1 LTSRRW
7 LVAAVT
13 MLAAA
18 ACTSDGTTTTTTGG
32 GTTTTGASTSTSA
45 PTTTVDPTNLP
56 DLEGRQVR
64 VAVDHNSFPF
74 NYIDEPNGPTGWD
87 YEVIPLLCEAL
98 GCTHEFVVVEPEQLL
113 AAVGD
118 GTVDL
123 TGDGTIAD
131 AALGGLVEFSTPYLD
146 VEQRLV
152 VRGDEDRFTTI
163 EDFAAGSGIVGV
175 VAGSSNEN
183 LATTTWGAGRVRG
196 FIDLAS
202 AIDGLVGST
211 IDAVLI
217 DDFGGQGYV
226 GEHEHDVKQIDG
238 AVASGELALA
248 FTPSSDLTA
257 IFNAALTALI
267 DDGTLSTINAFWF
280 APASAS

>member
-1 LTSRRW
+1 MKSGRW
-7 LVAAVT
+7 LVAAVA

-18 ACTSDGTTTTTTGG
+18 CTGDGATTSTTGG
-32 GTTTTGASTSTSA
+32 GTSTTAASTSTSA

-87 YEVIPLLCEAL
+87 YEVIPALCEAL
-98 GCTHEFVVVEPEQLL
+98 GCTYEFVVVEPEQVLSS
-113 AAVGD
+113 VGD
-118 GTVDL
+118 GTTDL

-131 AALGGLVEFSTPYLD
+131 AALDGLVDFSTPYLE

-152 VRGDEDRFTTI
+152 VRGDEDRFTTL
-163 EDFAAGSGIVGV
+163 EEFTASSGIVGV
-175 VAGSSNEN
+175 VAGSRNED
-183 LATTTWGAGRVRG
+183 LAITTWGVGRIRG
-196 FIDLAS
+196 YIDLAS

-226 GEHEHDVKQIDG
+226 GEHDHDVKQIDG
-238 AVASGELALA
+238 VVASGDLVLA

-257 IFNAALTALI
+257 IFDAALTALI
-267 DDGTLSTINAFWF
+267 DDGTLATINAFWF